1 MKSLLLLSTLIAI
14 VLSGGCGEPK
24 PDSPG
29 DAKSGSPG
37 NAMPVV
43 VDGSNFEEV
52 VLKSDKPVLVDFW
65 ATWCGPCKVI
75 APTVEEI
82 AKDYEGRAVVAK
94 LDIDKAKEVAIQYE
108 VSSIPTL
115 IVFNGGQEVARVVG
129 VAEKSGKSWRMILYI
144 PSKDARGPHADSA

>member
-1 MKSLLLLSTLIAI
+1 MKMLLLLSTLVVVTI
-14 VLSGGCGEPK
+14 SQGCGEPK
-24 PDSPG
+24 PDAS
-29 DAKSGSPG
+29 G
-37 NAMPVV
+37 NAKQDSSGAAKPGSSDSAKPVV

-65 ATWCGPCKVI
+65 ATWCGPCHII

-94 LDIDKAKEVAIQYE
+94 LDVDKAEDIATRYE

-115 IVFNGGQEVARVVG
+115 IVFKGGEEVARVVG
-129 VAEKSGKSWRMILYI
+129 VAKKSELTSRL
-144 PSKDARGPHADSA
+144 DAALE